1 MTRREPTPD
10 GAVLV
15 AIDIAK
21 TRNEVLIEPPGGGR
35 RRRLTVLNA
44 RAAHDRLIE
53 TLASYGAPVIAGFE
67 ATGDY
72 HRALAWRLGEAGFTA
87 RLI

>member
-21 TRNEVLIEPPGGGR
+21 TRNEVLIEPSRDGR

-44 RAAHDRLIE
+44 RADHDRLIKV
-53 TLASYGAPVIAGFE
+53 LKSYGAPVIAGMRRP
-67 ATGDY
+67 ATII
-72 HRALAWRLGEAGFTA
+72 A
-87 RLI
+87 RSPGGWAKPASPCA

>member
-35 RRRLTVLNA
+35 RQRLTVLNA
-44 RAAHDRLIE
+44 RANHDRMIE
-53 TLASYGAPVIAGFE
+53 VFPSYDAPV
-67 ATGDY
+67 
-72 HRALAWRLGEAGFTA
+72 
-87 RLI
+87 